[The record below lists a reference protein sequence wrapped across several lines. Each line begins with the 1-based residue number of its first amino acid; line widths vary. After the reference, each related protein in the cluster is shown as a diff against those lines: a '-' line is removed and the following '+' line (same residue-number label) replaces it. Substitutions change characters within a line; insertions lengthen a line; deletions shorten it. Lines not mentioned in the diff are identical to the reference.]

1 MIDFLRRNLE
11 RFVYSEAAGR
21 VLTGTAASLVIIFLA
36 AIVSFITWRGTA
48 TFLVSGYP
56 LKDFLFSAQW
66 QPDRPVELG
75 GPSVGVLAFIV
86 GSVVVSGGAVLLGGP
101 LAVACA
107 VFMVEVAPR
116 YLRHVLQPTLE
127 MLAGIPSVVYGYLGL
142 TLVVPFIRQHLGGLG
157 FSVLAGIF
165 VLSVMIL
172 PTVVSIAS
180 DSLRALP
187 SELKEAAY
195 ALGSTRWQAVSLVLL
210 PAARSGILTGVIL
223 GLARAFGEAL
233 AVQMVIGNTR
243 KIPASILDP
252 VTTITSAITMD
263 MGNTPSGTLWNN
275 ALWSMGLLLLVI
287 SLFFILL
294 IRWVGRRE
302 RAVR

>member
-1 MIDFLRRNLE
+1 MIYFLRRNLE
-11 RFVYSEAAGR
+11 RFIYSEAAGR
-21 VLTGTAASLVIIFLA
+21 LLTGAAASLVIVFLA
-36 AIVSFITWRGTA
+36 AIVSFIAWRGTA
-48 TFLVSGYP
+48 TFLVNGYP
-56 LKDFLFSAQW
+56 LKEFLFSTQW
-66 QPDRPVELG
+66 QPDRPPELG

-86 GSVVVSGGAVLLGGP
+86 GSVAVSTGAVLLGAP
-101 LAVACA
+101 LALACA

-116 YLRHVLQPTLE
+116 YLRHVLQPVLE

-172 PTVVSIAS
+172 PTVVSIAG

-210 PAARSGILTGVIL
+210 PAARPGILTGVIL